1 MVTAQQLEG
10 LAREAHCL
18 LPRVMP
24 RKKRD
29 GTVVLVLKF
38 TGLAG
43 RGEVEVARD
52 ATPAEALSALSAALV
67 G

>member
-1 MVTAQQLEG
+1 MVTSQQLEA

-38 TGLAG
+38 TGLVG
-43 RGEVEVARD
+43 RSEVEVGQD
-52 ATPAEALSALSAALV
+52 ATPAQALSAISAALV